1 MVGTFSGTLCSQVER
16 IALNGEL
23 TAAAA
28 SERIAANGGPMRIK
42 IIVWMFAVVTLLGVS
57 SAALAHHGTAAY
69 DTKSTVTVKG
79 TMTDFRF
86 INPHVQL
93 FFDVKNDKGE
103 TEKWQAELTAPNKL
117 SRAGWDKHTLK
128 PGDSITA
135 TGYVAKDDAHTM
147 WIRELIGPN
156 GEPLHLFEE

>member
-1 MVGTFSGTLCSQVER
+1 MRTKIFFLIVGVVAVL
-16 IALNGEL
+16 IASRP
-23 TAAAA
+23 T
-28 SERIAANGGPMRIK
+28 S
-42 IIVWMFAVVTLLGVS
+42 
-57 SAALAHHGTAAY
+57 AHHGTAAY
-69 DTKSTVTVKG
+69 DIKNVVTVKG

-103 TEKWQAELTAPNKL
+103 VEKWQAELTAPNKL

-135 TGYVAKDDAHTM
+135 SGYVAKGDAHTM
-147 WIRELIGPN
+147 WINKLIGPE
-156 GEPLHLFEE
+156 GEDLQLRED